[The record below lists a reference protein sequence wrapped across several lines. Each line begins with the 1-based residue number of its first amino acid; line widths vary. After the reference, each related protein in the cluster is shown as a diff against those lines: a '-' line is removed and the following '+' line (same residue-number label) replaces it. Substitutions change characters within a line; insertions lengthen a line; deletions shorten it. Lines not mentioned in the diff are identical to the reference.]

1 MVFFK
6 SAFLFGFLGKSKLRE
21 KEQKSQQQ
29 HYTGQPPHGY
39 YNNIKINPLFQ
50 KVSYENIF
58 NFKQLKVKN
67 STAIQTTG
75 LSIENFLREG
85 ISAIT
90 VDVRSP
96 KEFANGHIP
105 SAINIPL
112 FDDHER
118 AEIGTLYKIKG
129 KEEAVLRGIEIVSP
143 KLADFIKS
151 VKEKSGAAGKVCVY
165 CFRGG
170 MRSGSFCWLMETA
183 GLTPLKLEG
192 GYKTYRNKVLNTFKQ
207 KHHFCLVGGPTG
219 SGKTDV
225 IKELLKL
232 NAQTIDLEGLA
243 NHKGSAFGFIGQEK
257 QPAQQQFENN
267 LHVAFNALN
276 SNSIIFLEDE
286 SFSIGHVQLP
296 YDLWQQMK
304 AAPIV
309 KLQMPF
315 DLRVKRLVA
324 EYGQTSIEVLRKP
337 LLAIKTRLGPQ
348 HCKTALEHLERGE
361 MDKVAAITLH
371 YYDKAYE
378 FSHKKRKYENVFVV
392 NTETDNPAT
401 NAQLIYNFVNESS
414 FQKKFASA
422 NG

>member
-1 MVFFK
+1 M
-6 SAFLFGFLGKSKLRE
+6 
-21 KEQKSQQQ
+21 
-29 HYTGQPPHGY
+29 
-39 YNNIKINPLFQ
+39 
-50 KVSYENIF
+50 
-58 NFKQLKVKN
+58 KN
-67 STAIQTTG
+67 STAIQSTG

-85 ISAIT
+85 VSGIM

-96 KEFANGHIP
+96 GEYYNGHIP
-105 SAINIPL
+105 GAINIPL

-143 KLADFIKS
+143 KLSDFIKS
-151 VKEKSGAAGKVCVY
+151 VKDKGNPTGNVYVY

-170 MRSGSFCWLMETA
+170 MRSSSFCWLMDTA
-183 GLTPLKLEG
+183 GLKPLKLEG
-192 GYKTYRNKVLNTFKQ
+192 GYKAYRNKILALFKQ
-207 KHHFCLVGGPTG
+207 KHNFCLVGGPTG

-225 IKELLKL
+225 LKELHKLKQ
-232 NAQTIDLEGLA
+232 QTVDLEGLA

-257 QPAQQQFENN
+257 QPPQQQFENN
-267 LHVAFNALN
+267 LHLAMSTLN
-276 SNSIIFLEDE
+276 PNEIIMLEDE

-296 YDLWQQMK
+296 YDLWLQMK
-304 AAPIV
+304 ASPIV

-324 EYGQTSIEVLRKP
+324 EYGQTSIEILRKP

-348 HCKTALEHLERGE
+348 HCKTALEHLEKGE

-371 YYDKAYE
+371 YYDKAYD
-378 FSHKKRKYENVFVV
+378 FSHEKRKYENVFIVE
-392 NTETDNPAT
+392 TETDNPAA

-414 FQKKFASA
+414 FQKKIATH